1 MNSLFIDL
9 DALDDNSSR
18 FFLVLLLDDEDVELY
33 ESLLSH
39 DEVDVVELIEE
50 FFNLKVPIDVVNLIA
65 IGLRTNN
72 LIIKQG
78 LN

>member
-18 FFLVLLLDDEDVELY
+18 FFRVLLLYDDDVELY

-50 FFNLKVPIDVVNLIA
+50 FFTLEQQFLKFISFS
-65 IGLRTNN
+65 
-72 LIIKQG
+72 II
-78 LN
+78 L

>member
-18 FFLVLLLDDEDVELY
+18 FFRVLLLYDDDVELY

-50 FFNLKVPIDVVNLIA
+50 FFTLEQQFLKFISFSIVL
-65 IGLRTNN
+65 
-72 LIIKQG
+72 
-78 LN
+78 

>member
-18 FFLVLLLDDEDVELY
+18 FFRVLLLYDEEVDEY

-39 DEVDVVELIEE
+39 DEVDVVELMEE
-50 FFNLKVPIDVVNLIA
+50 FFTLEQQFLKFISFSIVL
-65 IGLRTNN
+65 
-72 LIIKQG
+72 
-78 LN
+78 

>member
-18 FFLVLLLDDEDVELY
+18 FFRVLLLYDEEVDEY

-39 DEVDVVELIEE
+39 DEVDVVELMEE
-50 FFNLKVPIDVVNLIA
+50 FFTLEQRIS
-65 IGLRTNN
+65 
-72 LIIKQG
+72 
-78 LN
+78 